1 MSVLQSLEEKSC
13 QKGGK
18 GKEAK
23 TLVSVDPLGLWA
35 GAYGI
40 AILLV
45 TYILCVNLTS
55 LLVSSFHPHYYQ
67 TTHILRSNLCCNS
80 PSELYVLK
88 IKLVEILKGLCFK
101 ENTQKTSNIIDDCPY
116 SQVREPLVHCSS
128 FLLERSSRS
137 GLWAPYVMTTQEVSQ
152 TKSLILVF

>member
-55 LLVSSFHPHYYQ
+55 LLVSSFHPHYY
-67 TTHILRSNLCCNS
+67 
-80 PSELYVLK
+80 
-88 IKLVEILKGLCFK
+88 
-101 ENTQKTSNIIDDCPY
+101 
-116 SQVREPLVHCSS
+116 
-128 FLLERSSRS
+128 
-137 GLWAPYVMTTQEVSQ
+137 
-152 TKSLILVF
+152 